1 MQLHYFNI
9 EGVERIKAIKGTYAK
24 TFERIT
30 TDVARKN
37 TSATY
42 ICEAL
47 LSTLRE
53 QTVVDAIL
61 PFTGMIER
69 VDETLDKVYIRGLSG
84 YLCTDYVWVEAKYFL
99 YPIAGAYAICKRVRS
114 KNGQQPTVI
123 VRTFKSMSSACLW
136 CKVRGIILE
145 N

>member
-1 MQLHYFNI
+1 MQLTYFNI

-42 ICEAL
+42 ICEEL

-53 QTVVDAIL
+53 RVIVDAIL
-61 PFTGMIER
+61 PFTGVVER
-69 VDETLDKVYIRGLSG
+69 VYETLNKVYIHGLSS

-99 YPIAGAYAICKRVRS
+99 YPIDGAYAVCKRVS
-114 KNGQQPTVI
+114 GKNGRQPLVI
-123 VRTFKSMSSACLW
+123 VHTFKSVSSACLW